1 MTLNGFDPASDARFR
16 ATVEIETKYTH
27 QQIDLL
33 WQHNRKRQ
41 EELKTSHRE
50 LAKRIGAVDKK
61 LTADIEEIESRINGA
76 VYAVAAAALAGL
88 WVFIKPHLGF

>member
-27 QQIDLL
+27 RQIDLL

-41 EELKTSHRE
+41 DELKASHQE
-50 LAKRIGAVDKK
+50 LSRRIGKVEKK

-88 WVFIKPHLGF
+88 WVFIKPHFGF